1 MKWGLC
7 IIGIGALV
15 ICVAGNPETT
25 ADFSGIISGLLL
37 VGLGCFVMY
46 ASSKMKKRRAQ
57 KEALE
62 QEEAEFAL
70 EQARKKEEIGKQ
82 KEREN
87 VEKSRKNSENNG
99 K

>member
-15 ICVAGNPETT
+15 ICIAGNPETT

-37 VGLGCFVMY
+37 VGLGGFVMY
-46 ASSKMKKRRAQ
+46 ASSRMKKRREQ
-57 KEALE
+57 REAIE

-70 EQARKKEEIGKQ
+70 EQARKKEEAGKK

-87 VEKSRKNSENNG
+87 VEKSRKNSA